1 MLANSKTRV
10 IKCELDRDEY
20 AMEAGKILKQ
30 MCAKINGITSLQNTK
45 SIQMIFCCT
54 PTQDIFFKLSYLQ
67 EENGEVG
74 GLQPSRWCGRVSWA
88 YSRG

>member
-30 MCAKINGITSLQNTK
+30 MCAKINGMVITKFDVHAAAMLGRGPQRLFHRSWTLLGTEGK
-45 SIQMIFCCT
+45 SGIQST
-54 PTQDIFFKLSYLQ
+54 
-67 EENGEVG
+67 
-74 GLQPSRWCGRVSWA
+74 
-88 YSRG
+88 